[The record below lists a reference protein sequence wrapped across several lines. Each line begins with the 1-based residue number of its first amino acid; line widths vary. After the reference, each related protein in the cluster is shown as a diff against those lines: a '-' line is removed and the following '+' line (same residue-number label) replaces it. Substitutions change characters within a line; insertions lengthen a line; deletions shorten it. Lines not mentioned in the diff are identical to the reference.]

1 MNNLP
6 RVVHR
11 TRDLFITRPTLYHC
25 TISHP
30 PGPFCVEVVMAGVVL
45 TGNPFADRPVQ
56 PVTAVA
62 VVFVDGHV
70 NAAQLQP
77 QPR

>member
-1 MNNLP
+1 
-6 RVVHR
+6 
-11 TRDLFITRPTLYHC
+11 
-25 TISHP
+25 
-30 PGPFCVEVVMAGVVL
+30 MAGVVL

-77 QPR
+77 QPLTLCRDAPRRRDIVV